1 MLPVIWKETA
11 IADLSKIVEYIGEH
25 NPKASHSLL
34 TDIQAAALLLADHP
48 YMHKAGR
55 VVGTR
60 EVVVTTNYLLI
71 YKVEAD
77 RVDILN
83 VLHSRQAY
91 P

>member
-1 MLPVIWKETA
+1 MASIIPRHHTA
-11 IADLSKIVEYIGEH
+11 YSPISK
-25 NPKASHSLL
+25 LRL
-34 TDIQAAALLLADHP
+34 CCWHP

-60 EVVVTTNYLLI
+60 EVVVTTNFLLL